1 MSLNDAKMISLVGS
15 KIVAIDSGRVD
26 ANTFEFLVTGFDP
39 IQRENTIVDGR
50 GNVTFLNVPKFMREN
65 LHRRTENQVPLEAP
79 QMGGQSA
86 PLRAPLVGAA
96 PEDPQLFR
104 V

>member
-1 MSLNDAKMISLVGS
+1 MSLNDAKMVSLVGS

-50 GNVTFLNVPKFMREN
+50 GNVTFLNVSKFMRDN
-65 LHRRTENQVPLEAP
+65 RSAFVSRRDCELDNDNRMALCSHFQLLKEKQTAP
-79 QMGGQSA
+79 QSA
-86 PLRAPLVGAA
+86 KR
-96 PEDPQLFR
+96 
-104 V
+104 